1 MNKPAVTIV
10 YLKYYTYKALFINN
24 ESLSLHSVQR
34 ESKKNRMDSKNL
46 AVVFAPS
53 LMRPPANA
61 DQLSAMMKLPEQ
73 KKITELLI
81 SHYDVLFPVLY

>member
-1 MNKPAVTIV
+1 MN
-10 YLKYYTYKALFINN
+10 
-24 ESLSLHSVQR
+24 SLSLYSVQR

-73 KKITELLI
+73 KRITELFI
-81 SHYDVLFPVLY
+81 SHYDVLFPALY